1 MQTIKK
7 GRKMKEITDLE
18 NIKERA
24 KMLLNTNIIE
34 TQMSPMFVSH
44 PFTKSG
50 IVFVPEGNDMVELNI
65 AESPVA
71 FVKWKDIMSKQID
84 NSSSVYNILYILN
97 DAYLLLFFDTIEDLL
112 SPEDYSKLL
121 VHCWKNSEYS
131 NCDANVSKNKLLNYF
146 KKADK
151 KYLLSEEQTTINS
164 LSDKVIIYRGVT
176 PYNKKNIRALSWT
189 LDYNTAKWFANRFGQ
204 NGIIYSA
211 TIDKN
216 KIYAYFNDKEQE
228 VIVDPKF
235 LEDIK
240 ITSPQNNPSL

>member
-1 MQTIKK
+1 M
-7 GRKMKEITDLE
+7 REFTDLE
-18 NIKERA
+18 RIKQRA

-84 NSSSVYNILYILN
+84 NSTSVYNILYILN

-131 NCDANVSKNKLLNYF
+131 NCDANVRKNKLLNYF

-151 KYLLSEEQTTINS
+151 KYLLSEEEQTTINS

-189 LDYNTAKWFANRFGQ
+189 LDYNTAEWFANRFGQ
-204 NGIIYSA
+204 NGTVYSA

-228 VIVDPKF
+228 VIVDPAF
-235 LEDIK
+235 LENIK
-240 ITSPQNNPSL
+240 TERQPAQSPHI